1 MVTFRSQQWSNGLM
15 ASGVGQGTNSYQ
27 QIKYQNSS
35 CGSST
40 ASEALT
46 TFFGLGM
53 SIAQT
58 AITQKVSSTQASG
71 QKQGATLNSLTSGTT
86 QLSTEFEALNQ
97 TYQDSL
103 TKLNQL
109 KQQKADASN
118 TTKIGALEKDIQ
130 NTTNAEGNQQKI
142 QLYEKLDSQIKD
154 LSSLKTQIKSQEDVI
169 SANKS
174 MAEMQIDTSL
184 SNSSVSI
191 NPDGTAEKQVTK
203 SQYQYGQGESFNE
216 AMYNSDIAK
225 AREMDTQFHQKQV
238 AKDAIVK
245 AEKAIAE
252 LKLPEGVTR
261 PNPLTTQSVE
271 SMIAEL
277 TNQRNALGNE
287 DLTGGGTINQLN
299 DKKKN
304 LAKMQANNTPEGKA
318 KLDKDIEAQQKIVDG
333 NKQKLVAKKKALT
346 EEKNKL
352 ITAKS
357 NIEKVITEQQEA
369 ENAKAKFNKVKT
381 SNNKHRNFFQKMFGG
396 GKSQLRKDS
405 KKFYKEQNAEFKEAQ
420 SQFSQNYSFSANQ
433 ASLATINGQLTS
445 INNMLA
451 IIEQIEGE
459 T

>member
-1 MVTFRSQQWSNGLM
+1 MTVRMQQWNNMVSQSTIGNG
-15 ASGVGQGTNSYQ
+15 ANTYQ
-27 QIKYQNSS
+27 QIKYQNQS

-40 ASEALT
+40 ASEMLN
-46 TFFGLGM
+46 TFFSLGM
-53 SIAQT
+53 GFAQT

-118 TTKIGALEKDIQ
+118 TTKIDALDKEIT
-130 NTTNAEGNQQKI
+130 NTTNAEGNKQKI
-142 QLYEKLDSQIKD
+142 QQYEKLDSQIKD
-154 LSSLKTQIKSQEDVI
+154 LGSLKNQIKSQEDII

-184 SNSSVSI
+184 SNSKVKI
-191 NPDGTAEKQVTK
+191 TANGHAQEQVK
-203 SQYQYGQGESFNE
+203 SQESAYMEGPTRNDL
-216 AMYNSDIAK
+216 MYNSDIAK
-225 AREMDTQFHQKQV
+225 AQEMDNQYHQQQA
-238 AKDAIVK
+238 AKIEIAT
-245 AEKAIAE
+245 AEKAIAD
-252 LKLPEGVTR
+252 LKLPDGVTR
-261 PNPLTTQSVE
+261 PNPLTSQSVE
-271 SMIAEL
+271 SMIADL

-346 EEKNKL
+346 EEKSKL
-352 ITAKS
+352 MTAKS
-357 NIEKVITEQQEA
+357 NIEKVVTEQQEA
-369 ENAKAKFNKVKT
+369 ENAKTSYTKIKKNDNKG
-381 SNNKHRNFFQKMFGG
+381 RNIFQKMFGG

-405 KKFYKEQNAEFKEAQ
+405 KKFYKEQNAEFQEAQ
-420 SQFSQNYSFSANQ
+420 SQFTQNYSFSANQ
-433 ASLATINGQLTS
+433 ASLATINGQLSS

>member
-15 ASGVGQGTNSYQ
+15 ASGVGQGTSSYQ

-109 KQQKADASN
+109 KQQKADGKD
-118 TTKIGALEKDIQ
+118 TDKIGALDKEIT
-130 NTTNAEGNQQKI
+130 NTTNAEGNKEKIAQYTKLSTQITSLNEIKGKI
-142 QLYEKLDSQIKD
+142 QQ
-154 LSSLKTQIKSQEDVI
+154 QEAII
-169 SANKS
+169 SKNKAT
-174 MAEMQIDTSL
+174 AEMQIDTSL
-184 SNSSVSI
+184 SNSKVKI
-191 NPDGTAEKQVTK
+191 TANGNAQEQVK
-203 SQYQYGQGESFNE
+203 SQESAYKEGPTRNDL
-216 AMYNSDIAK
+216 MYNSDIAK

-238 AKDAIVK
+238 AKDAIVT

-261 PNPLTTQSVE
+261 PNPLTSQSIE

-277 TNQRNALGNE
+277 TDQRNALGNE

-304 LAKMQANNTPEGKA
+304 LAKMRANGSEEAQA
-318 KLDKDIEAQQKIVDG
+318 KLNKDIEAQQKIVDG

-352 ITAKS
+352 MTAKS
-357 NIEKVITEQQEA
+357 SIEKVVTEQQEA
-369 ENAKAKFNKVKT
+369 ENAKTSYTKIKKNDNKG
-381 SNNKHRNFFQKMFGG
+381 RNIFKKMFGS
-396 GKSQLRKDS
+396 GKSQFRKDS

-420 SQFSQNYSFSANQ
+420 SQFTQNYSFSANQ

-451 IIEQIEGE
+451 IIEQVEGE